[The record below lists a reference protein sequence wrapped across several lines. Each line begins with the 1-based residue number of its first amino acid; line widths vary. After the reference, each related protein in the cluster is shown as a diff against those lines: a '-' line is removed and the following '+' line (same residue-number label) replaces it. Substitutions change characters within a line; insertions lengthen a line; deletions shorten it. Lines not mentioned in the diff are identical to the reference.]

1 MDKKP
6 KLTVSVVGDSPL
18 CILGLKIMLASL
30 DINVYSLKNRLDA
43 NMRCEATWE
52 RTIIIDL
59 YFCSEKQVLLEVEKI
74 KSQRSGRFV
83 IFSDTPRKS
92 SEDVI
97 FINRSEN
104 ADEMKRQLYQ
114 VILCTSH

>member
-6 KLTVSVVGDSPL
+6 KITVSVVGDTPL
-18 CILGLKIMLASL
+18 CILGLKVMLASL
-30 DINVYSLKNRLDA
+30 VINVCSLKNLLDA
-43 NMRCEATWE
+43 NLRCEATWE
-52 RTIIIDL
+52 LIIIIDL
-59 YFCSEKQVLLEVEKI
+59 YFCSEAQVLLEVEEI

-83 IFSDTPRKS
+83 IFSDIPRKS

-97 FINRSEN
+97 FINRSEK

-114 VILCTSH
+114 GILYTLY